1 MRHLIDSQS
10 LIWYVDQD
18 HLLSPAAHAAI
29 TNPANDLLLSAAT
42 IWEIAIIAIKV
53 GLRKLPL
60 SMPYRRWMNQAI
72 SDLGLVVLP
81 ITVDYADVQAGLPT
95 HHRDPFDRLL
105 AAQALV
111 ESVPVISVDT
121 IFDQYGVRRIW

>member
-18 HLLSPAAHAAI
+18 HLLSAAAHAAI
-29 TNPANDLLLSAAT
+29 SNPANDLLLSAAT
-42 IWEIAIIAIKV
+42 IWEIAIKV
-53 GLRKLPL
+53 GLGKLPL
-60 SMPYRRWMNQAI
+60 SIPYRQWMDKAI
-72 SDLGLVVLP
+72 ADLELVVLP
-81 ITVDYADVQAGLPT
+81 ITVVYADVQVGLPS

-111 ESVPVISVDT
+111 EGIPLVSADA
-121 IFDQYGVRRIW
+121 IFDQYGVSRIWE